1 LIVDCWYGWIDE
13 GFRAWV
19 RENYDWIRLVYVPAA
34 CTPKAQPMDAG
45 IIAKIKAIMR
55 KFYGTWVCELT
66 QDQINNGI
74 EPSLIKVPNDVPTCK
89 LNLFEWL
96 SKTVEQLNIDP
107 ACVAHCWESTLLLSA
122 WEHKVQVEASKK
134 AAELFPNLA
143 GADPPSEED
152 RDAGYMGM
160 PFVNGT
166 DEEWMSWVMEWVRDD
181 ASLQRFAPHD
191 ASIAP

>member
-1 LIVDCWYGWIDE
+1 VVFRNTDLCHSFDYE
-13 GFRAWV
+13 GIPPLSSTSEFPDP
-19 RENYDWIRLVYVPAA
+19 REPRDFTV
-34 CTPKAQPMDAG
+34 
-45 IIAKIKAIMR
+45 II
-55 KFYGTWVCELT
+55 YQVCELT